1 MTVEE
6 ICAAAVYMFR
16 TATFASQHLERE
28 YQADLATEK
37 IRLTRI
43 LALLGIAL
51 NLSFVAL
58 DLWAIPSALTQV
70 WALRALICAVFI
82 LTFFSTWHHSF
93 QKTYPAIMLMTFGVA
108 GLGINAMIYLAEPH
122 EAAIDHYFGGL
133 VIVITGAHALTYL
146 QPRYSLS
153 MSLGLLAAY
162 TAIAVLAHGYE
173 GGSNRVVLL
182 ANLFIGLSVT
192 AIGIVAQSLRERYT
206 RENYLLRHSLQR
218 DVQIKDEERRH
229 ATYLADYD
237 SLTGLANRLCFE
249 REAGALIEQAAAR
262 GGRVAF
268 MFIDLDGFKP
278 VNDTHG
284 HAVGD
289 RALKVIARR
298 LRDRLRGDDLCARV
312 GGDEFVVAMTAPAGD
327 DHAIAA
333 TARRLA
339 DSIRRPIELRGC
351 SLALSASIGVAVFP
365 EDGTSLQRVLTAAD
379 ERMYHVKRHGRS
391 SIAMT
396 PACTRQERAG

>member
-1 MTVEE
+1 
-6 ICAAAVYMFR
+6 MFR
-16 TATFASQHLERE
+16 TAHFASQHLERE

-51 NLSFVAL
+51 NLCFVVL
-58 DLWAIPSALTQV
+58 DLWAIPSALSQV
-70 WALRALICAVFI
+70 WALRALICSVFT
-82 LTFFSTWHHSF
+82 LTFFSTWHHAF
-93 QKTYPAIMLMTFGVA
+93 QKAYPAIMLLTFGVA
-108 GLGINAMIYLAEPH
+108 GLGINTMIYLAEPH

-133 VIVITGAHALTYL
+133 VIVITGLHTLTYL

-153 MSLGLLAAY
+153 MSLGLLAVYA
-162 TAIAVLAHGYE
+162 TTAVLAQNYE
-173 GGSNRVVLL
+173 DGSNQVVLL
-182 ANLFIGLSVT
+182 ANLFVGSSVT

-229 ATYLADYD
+229 ATYLADHD

-249 REAGALIEQAAAR
+249 REAGALIEQAAAT
-262 GGRVAF
+262 GQRVAF

-289 RALKVIARR
+289 RALKVIAQR
-298 LRDRLRGDDLCARV
+298 LRDRLRGGDLCARV
-312 GGDEFVVAMTAPAGD
+312 GGDEFVVAMTATSGD
-327 DHAIAA
+327 DQAIAA
-333 TARRLA
+333 TAQRLA
-339 DSIRRPIELRGC
+339 DGIHLPLELRGC
-351 SLALSASIGVAVFP
+351 SLELSASIGVAAFP
-365 EDGTSLQRVLTAAD
+365 DDGASLRHVLSAAD
-379 ERMYHVKRHGRS
+379 ERMYHVKRHGRGN
-391 SIAMT
+391 IAMT
-396 PACTRQERAG
+396 PACTPQERAG